1 MVVELFDQQSLQ
13 KLEQLALVATQVRV
27 GMMKGDRRSRKRGSS
42 VEFADYRD
50 YVQGDDLRRLDW
62 NIMARLEKPFIKLLE
77 DEEDLSVHILL
88 DASASMDWPQSD
100 SEHHKLTYAL
110 RVAAALGYIGLL
122 SGDQVN
128 VTLLKA
134 SEERRGGPH
143 RGRHFGIELIR
154 FVEQI
159 DAEGITDLNHMLTS
173 YGQRAGRPGLLI
185 LLSDLLSPAGF
196 FDGIS
201 SVLSR
206 GFEIGIIHVLSPD
219 EVEPPFGG
227 DVKLVD
233 VETRAEAEIS
243 LDGTTLRNY
252 RNRFRQWQNEIVQ
265 QCRKWNVH
273 FIPAITDLPW
283 DKLILYNLRMEGLL
297 D

>member
-1 MVVELFDQQSLQ
+1 VELFDQQSLQ
-13 KLEQLALVATQVRV
+13 KLEQLTLVATRVRV

-77 DEEDLSVHILL
+77 DEEDLAVHILV

-100 SEHHKLTYAL
+100 SEHHKLTFAL

-128 VTLLKA
+128 VTLLK
-134 SEERRGGPH
+134 EGDERQWGPH
-143 RGRHFGIELIR
+143 RGRHYGIELIR
-154 FVEQI
+154 FMEQI
-159 DAEGITDLNHMLTS
+159 DAEGITDLNHMLQN
-173 YGQRAGRPGLLI
+173 YGQRASRPGLLI
-185 LLSDLLSPAGF
+185 LISDLLSPAGF
-196 FDGIS
+196 FDGVS

-206 GFEIGIIHVLSPD
+206 GYEIGIIHVLSPD

-233 VETRAEAEIS
+233 VETRAEAEIT
-243 LDGTTLRNY
+243 LDGTTLRLY
-252 RNRFRQWQNEIVQ
+252 RSRIRQWQNEILQ
-265 QCRKWNVH
+265 QCRKWGVH
-273 FIPAITDLPW
+273 FIPAKTDLPW
-283 DKLILYNLRMEGLL
+283 DKLILYSLRMEGLL